1 MTIELAVISILLV
14 NVHPAVI
21 FWIIMIVCPFIG
33 MLIGIVLRYKK
44 VGIWK
49 AQPGQEFAVAN
60 SYRPVD
66 EYVARIPDKEIIE
79 LMKKDEKYSE
89 FLDLFTN
96 AIKEQSNIID
106 EDTDEDDE
114 NFDENDMFTREHMDK
129 TFEDTDEDDENF
141 DENDMFTREHM
152 DKTFEDTDED
162 DENLTEDEV
171 ENKIQEI
178 IHYRDDINVN
188 DINKVLGVDFE
199 DDEKDDDTLIKE
211 LIKDVAPFGKQQEEV
226 ADAEVVN
233 VDDIK
238 EALRRLGF
246 KKTNVKKSIDT
257 VMAKDGSE
265 KLSVEEIIIQAMQIM
280 NT

>member
-106 EDTDEDDE
+106 
-114 NFDENDMFTREHMDK
+114 
-129 TFEDTDEDDENF
+129 EDTDEDDENF